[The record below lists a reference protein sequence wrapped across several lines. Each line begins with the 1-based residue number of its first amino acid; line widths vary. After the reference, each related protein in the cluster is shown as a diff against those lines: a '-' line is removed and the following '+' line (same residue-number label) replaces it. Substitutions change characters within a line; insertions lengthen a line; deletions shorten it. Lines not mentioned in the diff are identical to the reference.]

1 MLQALLV
8 QVQPKQGNI
17 ASKNFPVVGYF
28 GVTPVVLAGTVHVK
42 VEEGGPK
49 IPIRSVQ
56 VAVRCYE
63 SRDSMRSTRRDH
75 VIYEKTKHIW
85 HPPAGVQDEVLD
97 GWEQPFKL
105 SIPPEAAEL
114 ARGTQNL
121 REWRVRWRL
130 EVMVEHVPIP
140 HVGHRVAHAYDINV
154 YDHRS
159 PSPSLPSPP
168 AGMVLGS
175 GATATHVHINP
186 PPTAFGPSESL
197 NVSFSVRPDDPSTS
211 VKKLQLILERRVEL
225 LDGRRPV
232 GGSTD
237 DLPTP
242 RRSRVHN
249 LFRGSSPLSNRGTSE
264 KPERVIVTRI
274 ADALCEVP
282 PPGPNGA
289 VWSMGSLQL
298 PRRGHNW
305 AVGETTRTHLADIS
319 FEARVK
325 ITVKNKRAGIQKEL
339 VSQPIP
345 VIIVGATAE
354 ERAQARKA
362 WERLDI
368 RTVSRRRVTSGRV
381 EEEVWGEKKPAVYMH
396 EIAGLGS
403 APCVSTPRR
412 STPPSSA
419 ATMSARLLPSPAPSG
434 DRDLSQL
441 ALRTTMCSTP
451 DLSKAESDASASIVT
466 PSNES
471 ESALAHHS
479 SGRRISAT
487 SEDELPRARLKREH
501 SSEPSPAIPRR
512 RLQLPSLD
520 ALGLRLPK
528 VKEERPLRD
537 RPATAPSFGVY
548 AAKPPPFGSR
558 PQTSAGFA
566 FIMPAPRR

>member
-325 ITVKNKRAGIQKEL
+325 ITVKNK
-339 VSQPIP
+339 
-345 VIIVGATAE
+345 
-354 ERAQARKA
+354 
-362 WERLDI
+362 
-368 RTVSRRRVTSGRV
+368 
-381 EEEVWGEKKPAVYMH
+381 H
-396 EIAGLGS
+396 
-403 APCVSTPRR
+403 
-412 STPPSSA
+412 
-419 ATMSARLLPSPAPSG
+419 
-434 DRDLSQL
+434 
-441 ALRTTMCSTP
+441 
-451 DLSKAESDASASIVT
+451 
-466 PSNES
+466 
-471 ESALAHHS
+471 
-479 SGRRISAT
+479 
-487 SEDELPRARLKREH
+487 ELPRARLKREH